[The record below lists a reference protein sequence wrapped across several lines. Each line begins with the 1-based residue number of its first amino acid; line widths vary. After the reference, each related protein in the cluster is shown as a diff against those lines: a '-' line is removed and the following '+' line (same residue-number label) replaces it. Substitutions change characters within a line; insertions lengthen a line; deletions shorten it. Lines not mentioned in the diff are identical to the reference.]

1 MSQQQ
6 AVPSQQQK
14 VAPAPTAPAAPLP
27 ISAALLHL
35 ISGGNSASSPRTG
48 W

>member
-6 AVPSQQQK
+6 ALPSQQQK
-14 VAPAPTAPAAPLP
+14 FAPAPTAPAAPLP
-27 ISAALLHL
+27 LSAAQYHL
-35 ISGGNSASSPRTG
+35 VSGGNSVSSPRTG